1 MRNYKGWEILT
12 CGGHITMKRFEGF
25 KDGRMLWCF
34 KLKELKALIDQ
45 TESGDQVYDQLPE
58 LYRKP
63 LYI

>member
-1 MRNYKGWEILT
+1 MRNYKGWQILT

-25 KDGRMLWCF
+25 KDGRLLWRF
-34 KLKELKALIDQ
+34 KLRELKALIDQ
-45 TESGDQVYDQLPE
+45 IESGDQVYDQLPE